1 MYDNQ
6 RQGLVILLGTLARY
20 IDNEDK
26 VRSISQ
32 RLVEALKTPS
42 QKVGEKRRGMR
53 GGRDGDCRCKKQ
65 CPLVSPLSYHS
76 FPIHMNYSN

>member
-42 QKVGEKRRGMR
+42 QKVSKRGMR
-53 GGRDGDCRCKKQ
+53 EEGEGDCRCKKQ
-65 CPLVSPLSYHS
+65 FPLVSPLSYHS